1 MTSLVE
7 FAYFVVLLRMIYR
20 IRHINDDT
28 LIKRECAAIV
38 AIWLNLALFSLIAFF
53 CQQIFQCNREPTK
66 DRLFYES
73 TAASYWLI
81 LIRDLSTLVVML
93 WYTRIVLNA
102 QTSLEQQDE
111 TISLL
116 DFDMMLVSV
125 LPHKYFVSFLQ
136 EEKRSSLPYL
146 QIIHIYKLYEN
157 EY

>member
-1 MTSLVE
+1 
-7 FAYFVVLLRMIYR
+7 MIYR

-38 AIWLNLALFSLIAFF
+38 AIWLNLALFSVIAFF

-66 DRLFYES
+66 DKLFYES
-73 TAASYWLI
+73 TTASYWLI
-81 LIRDLSTLVVML
+81 LIRDLSTLFVML

-125 LPHKYFVSFLQ
+125 LPHKYFISFLQ

-146 QIIHIYKLYEN
+146 QIIHIYKLYKN